1 MEIYPKS
8 VRLQHS
14 RKRVNAILRN
24 IFEHKKT
31 LSNGLILLII
41 AFLVVS
47 AVSATTITTIS
58 EVSAQWETVNPLD
71 ASTAND
77 EDFINDRGDHIIQG
91 GDLHLTYELP
101 FTFHF
106 MGRNIVNITVN
117 TNGLIELLES
127 GESCR
132 FWCGIW
138 STHSHGEHINRMDAI
153 FASNDDLQT
162 EDSSD
167 YLGVFNLGDR
177 IIVEWKGTTYDD
189 AVAGENLPIHF
200 QVVLHQ
206 DGNVIW
212 NFKTMDWNR
221 MDGDMFTGAYARE
234 EDEEF
239 EAGYEIKSQTSFTYD
254 FSETPPETT
263 STSSTTTSTTT
274 TTSTSTTSTTTQ
286 SPTSTTSS
294 TSTTT
299 STSSTTTSTL
309 PGTTTTTTSTTTT
322 SLVPQPKVIILS
334 NSIDFAL
341 AKDFFAF
348 LRDRGF
354 NVVRATA
361 QDYDPYENEDSIV
374 LGGPDAPE
382 GVGVIVQ
389 SILSP
394 DEQEVTREP
403 GASKMFVKGNE
414 KGSRVIILAGSD
426 RTYTSAAHQ
435 DFSDTVILELET

>member
-299 STSSTTTSTL
+299 NDNHNLNNHHIACSTNQSHHTL
-309 PGTTTTTTSTTTT
+309 K
-322 SLVPQPKVIILS
+322 L
-334 NSIDFAL
+334 
-341 AKDFFAF
+341 
-348 LRDRGF
+348 
-354 NVVRATA
+354 
-361 QDYDPYENEDSIV
+361 Y
-374 LGGPDAPE
+374 
-382 GVGVIVQ
+382 
-389 SILSP
+389 
-394 DEQEVTREP
+394 
-403 GASKMFVKGNE
+403 
-414 KGSRVIILAGSD
+414 
-426 RTYTSAAHQ
+426 
-435 DFSDTVILELET
+435 